1 MSDPNDSSP
10 KAPRRL
16 GNGRKLL
23 IAAAVAAC
31 LAWLAHFI
39 YAWAVFEQTDDAY
52 VSGHVHQV
60 SAQVDGTVREVL
72 AHDNQTVKAGDV
84 LVRLDPLEFELALRR
99 SEAGLAQAAAD
110 KSRAAAAVAEA
121 GARIAEAEARGRQAE
136 AQVAQA
142 QTRFDLARINRER
155 NRRLFGDSGAI
166 TQSDVDMTESA
177 FTAAQAELA
186 AAKANVVAD
195 TAAVASARAM
205 RESAEA
211 QVAAVRAE
219 TASDEAAVAD
229 AKRRLAYATLAAP
242 ADGRIGNKNV
252 EPGNRVQ
259 AGETLFALVEP
270 RVWVIAN
277 FKETQ
282 LARIRAGLPVELTID
297 AIPGVKLK
305 GAVESIAPASGAQFA
320 LLPADNAT
328 GNFTKVVQRVAVKIA
343 IDPGSADGIEDR
355 IRPGLSVVAS
365 VRVR

>member
-1 MSDPNDSSP
+1 MSDSNDSP
-10 KAPRRL
+10 VQAPRRL
-16 GNGRKLL
+16 GTGRRLL
-23 IAAAVAAC
+23 IAAAAIAC
-31 LAWLAHFI
+31 LVWLGRFLYGWI
-39 YAWAVFEQTDDAY
+39 VYEETDDAY

-60 SAQVDGTVREVL
+60 SPQIDGTVREVL
-72 AHDNQTVKAGDV
+72 VHDNQTVRAGDV
-84 LVRLDPLEFELALRR
+84 LLRLDPLEFDLEVRKA
-99 SEAGLAQAAAD
+99 EASLAQAAAD
-110 KSRAAAAVAEA
+110 GSRAAAAVVEA
-121 GARIAEAEARGRQAE
+121 GARITEAEARSGQAE
-136 AQVAQA
+136 AQVAQE

-155 NRRLFGDSGAI
+155 NRHLFGDSGAV

-177 FTAAQAELA
+177 FMGAQAALA
-186 AAKANVVAD
+186 AAKANV
-195 TAAVASARAM
+195 AAAAAANASAKAS
-205 RESAEA
+205 RESAVA
-211 QVAAVRAE
+211 QGAAARAE

-229 AKRRLAYATLAAP
+229 AKRKLAYATLLAP

-282 LARIRAGLPVELTID
+282 LARIRPGLPVEMKID
-297 AIPGVKLK
+297 AIPGAILK
-305 GAVESIAPASGAQFA
+305 GTVDSIAPASGAQFA

-343 IDPGSADGIEDR
+343 IDPGTVAGIEDR
-355 IRPGLSVVAS
+355 LRPGLSVVAT